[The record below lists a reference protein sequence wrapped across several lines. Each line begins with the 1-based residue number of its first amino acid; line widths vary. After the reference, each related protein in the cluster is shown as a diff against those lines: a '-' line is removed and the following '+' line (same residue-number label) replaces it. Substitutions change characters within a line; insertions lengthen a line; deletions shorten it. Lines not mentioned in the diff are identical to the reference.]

1 MSQQIDLH
9 RSFVK
14 CYVKRISKNPKLV
27 AQYEARVALFM
38 QGIRDTPINDH
49 PLTGT
54 MSGKRAFSITA
65 DIRVVY
71 VETNDAFVFIDIGT
85 HAQVYGS

>member
-1 MSQQIDLH
+1 MSQRIDLH
-9 RSFVK
+9 RPFVK
-14 CYVKRISKNPKLV
+14 SYVKRISRNPKRV
-27 AQYEARVALFM
+27 AQYESRVELFM
-38 QGIRDTPINDH
+38 QGVRDAPINDH

-71 VETNDAFVFIDIGT
+71 VETNDAFVFVDIST